1 MCQQSVQDTGDISVT
16 ASDAVYDFDIGVRC
30 FLIIGIILGTVDNG
44 AEGMTLRAMYNTLCG
59 CHDGDWILLREALHN
74 ALGIA
79 FLQEGQTRRVLGAE
93 EDVHI
98 RQNGFDAFLRL
109 GAGPQVP
116 TEVHIEGDDGP
127 LCFKA
132 LDHLNS
138 GSSQLRAESQ
148 CDAAGMEAAG
158 IAVDLVIIVI
168 NGQLVDGGIL
178 TVIHNTGLS
187 WVSTILIVVHAQSGI
202 LVIIVYQIVIADT
215 AETYTVLDIYTQVIG
230 RKLGNDAAAQS
241 QHCRTGNGIQF
252 CASCLLAEAVASG
265 NTLIVGR

>member
-1 MCQQSVQDTGDISVT
+1 MATG
-16 ASDAVYDFDIGVRC
+16 AALFADAELSHILS
-30 FLIIGIILGTVDNG
+30 LIHIW
-44 AEGMTLRAMYNTLCG
+44 AMYNTLCG

-178 TVIHNTGLS
+178 TVIYNT
-187 WVSTILIVVHAQSGI
+187 
-202 LVIIVYQIVIADT
+202 
-215 AETYTVLDIYTQVIG
+215 
-230 RKLGNDAAAQS
+230 
-241 QHCRTGNGIQF
+241 
-252 CASCLLAEAVASG
+252 CLLYTSVTNASF
-265 NTLIVGR
+265 

>member
-1 MCQQSVQDTGDISVT
+1 MTELCLFYLFDQIRRGNALAVHLRNTSGGLVLLDDPLDLLQVSAQQVTGDGVLKCTDGITVFQCPLVLAGMCQQSVEDTGDISVT

-44 AEGMTLRAMYNTLCG
+44 AEGMTLRAMYDTLCG

-79 FLQEGQTRRVLGAE
+79 FLQESQACGVLGAE

-98 RQNGFDAFLRL
+98 RQNEFDAFLRL

-138 GSSQLRAESQ
+138 GSSQLRAESRWY
-148 CDAAGMEAAG
+148 G
-158 IAVDLVIIVI
+158 
-168 NGQLVDGGIL
+168 
-178 TVIHNTGLS
+178 S
-187 WVSTILIVVHAQSGI
+187 SG
-202 LVIIVYQIVIADT
+202 Y
-215 AETYTVLDIYTQVIG
+215 
-230 RKLGNDAAAQS
+230 R
-241 QHCRTGNGIQF
+241 CR
-252 CASCLLAEAVASG
+252 SCHHSHQRSAC
-265 NTLIVGR
+265 